1 VVDAVRVTKSGMEEI
16 WGPENN
22 TEENMKAYSFYEMK
36 IVEDHHQIC

>member
-1 VVDAVRVTKSGMEEI
+1 MEEI

-36 IVEDHHQIC
+36 MEEDQIC

>member
-1 VVDAVRVTKSGMEEI
+1 MEEI

-36 IVEDHHQIC
+36 IEEDQI